1 MVDSYVAEP
10 WSDAARRLIKANLQR
25 FTPLV
30 KRWEISAD
38 EIIETGLEGLLPL
51 LPLTKEGKRRE
62 TIDRMIEEIITSGQ
76 VELLALGQ
84 LFAGLVFK
92 DEADREWL
100 KRRFA
105 VYKDVLE
112 ESWVYQEILEK
123 GVEKGLEASRQTL
136 MAIVQGRFPKMVGLT
151 RKLMGDVTDLETLQR
166 LIVSVSLAQN
176 MQEAQQSL
184 VEVCMKQT
192 ENQ

>member
-10 WSDAARRLIKANLQR
+10 WSDTAKRLIKANLQR
-25 FTPLV
+25 FIPVV

-51 LPLTKEGKRRE
+51 LPLTREGERRE
-62 TIDRMIEEIITSGQ
+62 TIDRMVEEIIASGQ

-84 LFAGLVFK
+84 MFAGLVFK

-105 VYKDVLE
+105 VYKDILE

-123 GVEKGLEASRQTL
+123 GVEKGLEASRQAL
-136 MAIVQGRFPKMVGLT
+136 MAIVQGRFPQMIGLT
-151 RKLMGDVTDLETLQR
+151 RKLTDDVTDLETLQR
-166 LIVSVSLAQN
+166 LIVSISLAKD
-176 MQEAQQSL
+176 MQEAQKTL
-184 VEVCMKQT
+184 VEVCMNRA